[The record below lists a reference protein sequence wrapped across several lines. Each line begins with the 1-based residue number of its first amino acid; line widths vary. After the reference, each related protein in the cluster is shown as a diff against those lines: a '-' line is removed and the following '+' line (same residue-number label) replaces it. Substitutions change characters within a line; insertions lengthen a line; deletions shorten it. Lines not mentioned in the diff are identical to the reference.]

1 MTHTLKTDK
10 GTYRCTLRPFNAL
23 MQSRYIRIEK
33 EKRFLFFKWYEH
45 YADEPIS
52 EIDWEICVLDE
63 NHEVFG
69 ELCAS
74 LVEGQE
80 DLKSAVRIGKLGSS
94 ICLNGKFQESEDLPI
109 DPNVE
114 RARIYREAKEDHERM
129 GL

>member
-1 MTHTLKTDK
+1 
-10 GTYRCTLRPFNAL
+10 
-23 MQSRYIRIEK
+23 MQSRYVRIEK
-33 EKRFLFFKWYEH
+33 QKRFLFFKWYEH

-69 ELCAS
+69 ELCEA
-74 LVEGQE
+74 LVQGQE
-80 DLKSAVRIGKLGSS
+80 DLDRLKNEVLM
-94 ICLNGKFQESEDLPI
+94 EEDLPI

>member
-10 GTYRCTLRPFNAL
+10 GTYRCTLKPFNAL

-33 EKRFLFFKWYEH
+33 QKRFLFLKWYEH

-69 ELCAS
+69 ELCEA

-80 DLKSAVRIGKLGSS
+80 DLK
-94 ICLNGKFQESEDLPI
+94 DLSKWAKDQAEKEFPI

-129 GL
+129 GP